1 MTPRVPRL
9 LLLAAWLG
17 LVALEGCRP
26 SASTVASTEVSHFA
40 SPPVVVRR
48 GSALALA
55 FTQGSYPFYFVV
67 ACSPFSGRLVCAVR
81 GSSSSGNLGGARVER
96 PIDAPGA
103 LEALERG
110 GAAFWE
116 PDGRMTPLRV
126 AYGGPP
132 PG

>member
-1 MTPRVPRL
+1 MGI
-9 LLLAAWLG
+9 G
-17 LVALEGCRP
+17 LVSLASCRP
-26 SASTVASTEVSHFA
+26 SASMVASTETSHFA
-40 SPPVVVRR
+40 TPPVVVRR
-48 GSALALA
+48 GGALSLA
-55 FTQGSYPFYFVV
+55 FTQGSYPFYFLV
-67 ACSPFSGRLVCAVR
+67 ACAPLSGRLVCSVG
-81 GSSSSGNLGGARVER
+81 GSASSGNLTGARVER

-126 AYGGPP
+126 VDGGPP